1 MCIKLLNFCIAN
13 IYQRNL
19 EFIYSYK
26 ILQKILLF
34 PNNRRMHIQDNNN
47 ISDFFPLTINDPKE
61 NILEDNDDGDYL
73 ILLNEE
79 IEYIYDLNIEG
90 SNKNNTINTKKNI
103 LINHSQ
109 EENRELVKKEF
120 CNTSEELIKLED
132 EKLNIFEIIKDK
144 KNIQKKRKR
153 NRTKLYRIKKN
164 KDDKYFPFKAP
175 KGLISLFDIKFYTKQ
190 YSVKENGKIRKIP
203 KGRKFKSDDIR
214 KKIKSRFHKELKN
227 ILNKHLKKCGSEKMF
242 DSLPQS
248 FISNVSKI
256 SNSKYLNLTYKE
268 LLLIDFRQTI
278 YKDDC
283 SINKIANKKFLKN
296 KEILDY
302 LELNPEISK
311 LSGFSAIKDLKYK
324 ELLEK
329 YFNSSQF
336 EKSILK
342 LKNEKESAEYIIKY
356 IRHAKEYV
364 DYYTNDKFEKNEK
377 GPINIEINKEK
388 EE

>member
-26 ILQKILLF
+26 MLQKILLF

-61 NILEDNDDGDYL
+61 NILEDNDDSDYL
-73 ILLNEE
+73 ILSNEE

-90 SNKNNTINTKKNI
+90 SNKNNTINTKKNKF
-103 LINHSQ
+103 INHSQ

-227 ILNKHLKKCGSEKMF
+227 ILNKNLKKAGSKKLF
-242 DSLPQS
+242 DSLPQC
-248 FISNVSKI
+248 FISNISKI
-256 SNSKYLNLTYKE
+256 ANSEYLNITFKE
-268 LLLIDFRQTI
+268 LLSIDFRLKYNNDNFLSNKVI
-278 YKDDC
+278 YK
-283 SINKIANKKFLKN
+283 KYLKN
-296 KEILDY
+296 IEVLNY
-302 LELNPEISK
+302 LEQNPEISK
-311 LSGFSAIKDLKYK
+311 LSGFSIIKNIKYRDLLKN
-324 ELLEK
+324 
-329 YFNSSQF
+329 YFNSAQF
-336 EKSILK
+336 EQSIIQ
-342 LKNEKESAEYIIKY
+342 LKNKKESPEYIIKY
-356 IRHAKEYV
+356 ITKAKNYV
-364 DYYTNDKFEKNEK
+364 NFYSFEKIDKK
-377 GPINIEINKEK
+377 GKDPIDY
-388 EE
+388 